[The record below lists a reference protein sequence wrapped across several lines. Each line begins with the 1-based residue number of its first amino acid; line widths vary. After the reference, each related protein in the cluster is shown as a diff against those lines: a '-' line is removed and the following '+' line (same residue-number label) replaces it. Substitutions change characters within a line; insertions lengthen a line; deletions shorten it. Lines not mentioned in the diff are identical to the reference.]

1 MSKVVIITTG
11 GTIAMQHDS
20 VTGAAVPAVSGADLV
35 RAIPGLGSVCD
46 LEVREFDNLPSPAI
60 TPDHMFRLAAMVRQ
74 YLAMDDVSG
83 VVITHGTDS
92 LEESAYFLDLSL
104 EGHKPVCFTAAMRS
118 GDELSPDGPRN
129 ILAAVRVA
137 ASRSARNMGS
147 LVVMNEQIHAAREVT
162 KTHAAN
168 VATFQSPWWG
178 PLGVVD
184 GDRVIFRRAQLGRQT
199 FLPHSLC
206 KKVDL
211 IKLVTGSDAAYLD
224 FAVSR
229 GVDGIVVESF
239 GRGNVPPYV
248 IPGIA
253 RALEKGIIVVN
264 ATRTGGR
271 VLDEY
276 GYEGG
281 MLQQHKMGVIMA
293 GELSAAKAPT
303 AVPTLRKWP
312 VTSNTACD
320 PAAGSPLFHRS
331 CPKAGTPPAFFRFH
345 ATCPGRMHRPGI
357 RLHSPGPGAIL
368 AKYPVAAI
376 CPVPEVSQ
384 GLLSC
389 AAPLPEHSPYGGNI
403 CVAC

>member
-1 MSKVVIITTG
+1 
-11 GTIAMQHDS
+11 
-20 VTGAAVPAVSGADLV
+20 
-35 RAIPGLGSVCD
+35 
-46 LEVREFDNLPSPAI
+46 
-60 TPDHMFRLAAMVRQ
+60 
-74 YLAMDDVSG
+74 
-83 VVITHGTDS
+83 
-92 LEESAYFLDLSL
+92 
-104 EGHKPVCFTAAMRS
+104 
-118 GDELSPDGPRN
+118 
-129 ILAAVRVA
+129 
-137 ASRSARNMGS
+137 
-147 LVVMNEQIHAAREVT
+147 MNEQIHAAREVT

-229 GVDGIVVESF
+229 GVD
-239 GRGNVPPYV
+239 VPPYV

-293 GELSAAKAPT
+293 GELSAAKARLKLMLILSQYGPDGR
-303 AVPTLRKWP
+303 P
-312 VTSNTACD
+312 D
-320 PAAGSPLFHRS
+320 PAE
-331 CPKAGTPPAFFRFH
+331 
-345 ATCPGRMHRPGI
+345 
-357 RLHSPGPGAIL
+357 
-368 AKYPVAAI
+368 VARYF
-376 CPVPEVSQ
+376 
-384 GLLSC
+384 
-389 AAPLPEHSPYGGNI
+389 EHSM
-403 CVAC
+403 

>member
-1 MSKVVIITTG
+1 MQKRLVLLATG
-11 GTIAMQHDS
+11 GTIASAQSDRGLAPALTAADILRRCPIDNCVGQDIFHLDS
-20 VTGAAVPAVSGADLV
+20 SNIQPEEWRVLATAVRRALRDADGC
-35 RAIPGLGSVCD
+35 I
-46 LEVREFDNLPSPAI
+46 
-60 TPDHMFRLAAMVRQ
+60 
-74 YLAMDDVSG
+74 
-83 VVITHGTDS
+83 ITHGTDS

-199 FLPHSLC
+199 FLPHSPC

-293 GELSAAKAPT
+293 GELSAAKARLKLMLILSQYGPDGR
-303 AVPTLRKWP
+303 P
-312 VTSNTACD
+312 D
-320 PAAGSPLFHRS
+320 PAE
-331 CPKAGTPPAFFRFH
+331 
-345 ATCPGRMHRPGI
+345 
-357 RLHSPGPGAIL
+357 
-368 AKYPVAAI
+368 VARYF
-376 CPVPEVSQ
+376 
-384 GLLSC
+384 
-389 AAPLPEHSPYGGNI
+389 EHSM
-403 CVAC
+403 

>member
-276 GYEGG
+276 G
-281 MLQQHKMGVIMA
+281 
-293 GELSAAKAPT
+293 SRAACCNSTRWASS
-303 AVPTLRKWP
+303 WP
-312 VTSNTACD
+312 EN
-320 PAAGSPLFHRS
+320 
-331 CPKAGTPPAFFRFH
+331 
-345 ATCPGRMHRPGI
+345 
-357 RLHSPGPGAIL
+357 
-368 AKYPVAAI
+368 
-376 CPVPEVSQ
+376 
-384 GLLSC
+384 
-389 AAPLPEHSPYGGNI
+389 
-403 CVAC
+403 